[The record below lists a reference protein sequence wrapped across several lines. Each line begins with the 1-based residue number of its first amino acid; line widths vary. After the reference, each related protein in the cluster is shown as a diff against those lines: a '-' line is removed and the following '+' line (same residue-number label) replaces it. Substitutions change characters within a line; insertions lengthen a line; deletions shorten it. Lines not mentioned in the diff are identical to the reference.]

1 MFSRASRGALFAVR
15 TRCGEM
21 RREIL
26 RGDRD
31 REKEEGKG
39 VKRQPERNDGER
51 EGERG
56 WRGKEGEREREREKG
71 GNTELS
77 GIDLVVGVRPGAEQ
91 GHRCF
96 SASTGLASEPPAPE
110 PPLRISLDS
119 TGHRMLSGNS
129 ASN

>member
-15 TRCGEM
+15 TRRGEM

-31 REKEEGKG
+31 RGEKEEGKG

-51 EGERG
+51 EDE
-56 WRGKEGEREREREKG
+56 GKRGERER
-71 GNTELS
+71 NTELS

-119 TGHRMLSGNS
+119 TGHWILSGNP
-129 ASN
+129 N

>member
-56 WRGKEGEREREREKG
+56 LGREGGGERESERKG
-71 GNTELS
+71 ETQS
-77 GIDLVVGVRPGAEQ
+77 SP
-91 GHRCF
+91 
-96 SASTGLASEPPAPE
+96 AS
-110 PPLRISLDS
+110 I
-119 TGHRMLSGNS
+119 
-129 ASN
+129 

>member
-1 MFSRASRGALFAVR
+1 M
-15 TRCGEM
+15 
-21 RREIL
+21 
-26 RGDRD
+26 
-31 REKEEGKG
+31 EKERVRGVGEG
-39 VKRQPERNDGER
+39 R
-51 EGERG
+51 RG
-56 WRGKEGEREREREKG
+56 REREREKG

-77 GIDLVVGVRPGAEQ
+77 GIDLVVEVRPGAEQ

>member
-15 TRCGEM
+15 TRRGEM

-39 VKRQPERNDGER
+39 VKRQPERNGGER

-56 WRGKEGEREREREKG
+56 CGGKRRERKREKG
-71 GNTELS
+71 GNAELS

-96 SASTGLASEPPAPE
+96 SVSTGLASEPPAPE

>member
-1 MFSRASRGALFAVR
+1 
-15 TRCGEM
+15 M

-39 VKRQPERNDGER
+39 VKRQPERNGGER

-56 WRGKEGEREREREKG
+56 WGGEGEREREKG

-119 TGHRMLSGNS
+119 TGHRMLS